1 MSERNRRAIIDIG
14 SNTIRLVVFGGA
26 ARAPVVLYNEKLMAG
41 LGRGVVS
48 NGSLTA
54 DAMKVALVGLAR
66 FKTLID
72 SMDLSSVRVVA
83 TAAVRD
89 AKNGQEFLKAIRN
102 LGFAVELLSG
112 EAEAQAS
119 GYGVISAIPQADGV
133 VADLGGG
140 SLELV
145 RVRHGEV
152 SKQVSL
158 PIGILNA
165 AEIRTQGTGSL
176 RRHIQKLIAR
186 TSWAWRSDNLPLYL
200 VGGSWRSLARVHIH
214 QTGFPLPVIGS
225 HQIAPQ
231 DVRPMSDMIQ
241 LMDRATIKAI
251 PLMPAGRVPLVADA
265 AALLAA
271 LVEAISPSEI
281 ITCSFGLRE
290 GLLFEGLDAQ
300 ERSKDPLIEGIR
312 FATATQDQFPGHGD
326 ALFHW
331 LDGLFGAEEKA
342 FSRLRHAV
350 CLLIG
355 TGWASNPDFRALSGE
370 ELALHGNWAGV
381 TASDRAI
388 MGMALYVGLGGAKEP
403 PPILAQLA
411 DLKSLEIA
419 RTWGLALRLA
429 QRLCGGSKSIL
440 ERSGIV
446 VENQRLMLQL
456 PQDLAALDDP
466 SVRRRLERLGS
477 ALSTSSSQIA
487 ATRHIS

>member
-1 MSERNRRAIIDIG
+1 VSECNRRAIIDIG

-48 NGSLTA
+48 TGNLTA

-72 SMDLSSVRVVA
+72 SMELSSTRVVA

-89 AKNGQEFLKAIRN
+89 AKNGQMF
-102 LGFAVELLSG
+102 LSG

-119 GYGVISAIPQADGV
+119 GYGVISAIPEADGV

-165 AEIRTQGTGSL
+165 AEIRTEGTGSL

-214 QTGFPLPVIGS
+214 QTSFPLPVIGS
-225 HQIAPQ
+225 HRIAPQ

-241 LMDRATIKAI
+241 TMDRAAIKAI

-290 GLLFEGLDAQ
+290 GLLFEGLDAE
-300 ERSKDPLIEGIR
+300 ERRKDPLIEGIR

-326 ALFHW
+326 ALLQW
-331 LDGLFGAEEKA
+331 LNGLFGAEENA

-381 TASDRAI
+381 TTSDRAI

-440 ERSGIV
+440 DRSGIA
-446 VENQRLMLQL
+446 VENQKLMLHL
-456 PQDLAALDDP
+456 PDELAALDDP

-477 ALSTSSSQIA
+477 AMSVTSSEIVASN
-487 ATRHIS
+487 RMS